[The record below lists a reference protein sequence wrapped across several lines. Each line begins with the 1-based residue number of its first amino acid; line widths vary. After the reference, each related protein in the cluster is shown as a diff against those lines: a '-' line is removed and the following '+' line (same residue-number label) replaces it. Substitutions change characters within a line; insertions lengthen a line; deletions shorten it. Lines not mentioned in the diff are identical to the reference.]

1 MFIGTLFAKVK
12 GTLLSWGKSGSG
24 YIGFDLTSW
33 PKQMLNVL
41 EAV

>member
-1 MFIGTLFAKVK
+1 MFVGIFFAKVK
-12 GTLLSWGKSGSG
+12 GTLLSGGKSSSG